1 MGLEHGPEMG
11 LEHGLEMGLE
21 HGLEH
26 AHERLEHA
34 HEWRLTMRSYASI
47 YEFPCV

>member
-11 LEHGLEMGLE
+11 LEHGLEHAHE
-21 HGLEH
+21 RLEH
-26 AHERLEHA
+26 AHEGLEHA